1 VNVFALFS
9 LLSCVVVAFQGS
21 FVLHRNP
28 RNVLHRIFFLLCLSA
43 AYLAFAEFQFRQAES
58 LATAYFWLKAGAL
71 WGFVLTLELHFVL
84 LFTERTKLF
93 ENRLT
98 YLVLYAPA
106 LMFFLLELT
115 NVVEAQLVKVYW
127 GWTYTMTED
136 GIMYSLYD
144 IWFVAM
150 VVLPLY
156 LLLRYYLETTERRKK
171 RQTQY
176 VLIGLS
182 IPTIT
187 ALLTEPAILFSLLE
201 IRTPDLTTMGFVFEC
216 IIVGYAIWKYELFTL
231 TPASAVESIVTTMAD
246 ALLLVSP
253 EQKVVTVNQAAL
265 ELLGYEESELIG
277 RSVETILAEEEK
289 TRFRETWLAQLLTA
303 DSISD
308 IETTF
313 QTKDVKKIPISL
325 SGSVMRDRDGTERG
339 IVYVGRDLTE
349 RKRAEAKLAYMATH
363 DALTGLP
370 NRWLFNDRLTL
381 ELARTHRYQQK
392 LAVMLLDLDHFKDVN
407 DTLGHTV
414 GDRLLQVVG
423 ERLTS
428 IVRKSD
434 TVARMGGDEFML
446 LSLFPGIKR
455 EEDAAMIAQRILEV
469 FRKTFAFDDHEIR
482 ITTSIG
488 IAIYP
493 DDGNDADTLIKNAD
507 VAMYRAKARGR
518 DNYQRYSVEGR
529 GR

>member
-1 VNVFALFS
+1 VNVLALFS

-28 RNVLHRIFFLLCLSA
+28 RNVLNQVFFLLCLSG
-43 AYLAFAEFQFRQAES
+43 AYLAFAEFEFRQAES
-58 LATAYFWLKAGAL
+58 FATAYFWLKVGAL
-71 WGFVLTLELHFVL
+71 WGFVLPLELHFVL
-84 LFTERTKLF
+84 LFTERPKLLK
-93 ENRLT
+93 NRLT
-98 YLVLYAPA
+98 YFVLYAPA
-106 LMFFLLELT
+106 LVFFLLELT
-115 NVVEAQLVKVYW
+115 NLVEAQPAKVYW
-127 GWTYTMTED
+127 GWTHTIVED
-136 GIMYSLYD
+136 GILYSLYHT
-144 IWFVAM
+144 WFVAM
-150 VVLPLY
+150 VAFSIY
-156 LLLRYYLETTERRKK
+156 LLLQYYLKTTERRKK
-171 RQTQY
+171 RQAQY

-187 ALLTEPAILFSLLE
+187 AFITEPVILFSLLG
-201 IRTPDLTTMGFVFEC
+201 IRFPDLTTMGFVLEC
-216 IIVGYAIWKYELFTL
+216 IIVGYAIWKYELFAL

-265 ELLGYEESELIG
+265 ELLGYAESELIG
-277 RSVETILAEEEK
+277 RSVETILAGEEK

-313 QTKDVKKIPISL
+313 ETKGAKKIPISL

-339 IVYVGRDLTE
+339 IVFVGRDLTE
-349 RKRAEAKLAYMATH
+349 RKRVEEELAYMATH

-370 NRWLFNDRLTL
+370 NRWLFNDHLTL
-381 ELARTHRYQQK
+381 ELARAHRYQQK
-392 LAVMLLDLDHFKDVN
+392 LVVMLLDLDHFKDVN

-414 GDRLLQVVG
+414 GDKLLQVVG
-423 ERLTS
+423 KRLTS

-446 LSLFPGIKR
+446 LSLFSGLKR
-455 EEDAAMIAQRILEV
+455 EEDAAMIAQRILEA
-469 FRKTFAFDDHEIR
+469 FRKPFAFDDHGIR

-493 DDGNDADTLIKNAD
+493 DDGKDADTLIKNAD

>member
-1 VNVFALFS
+1 VNVLALSS
-9 LLSCVVVAFQGS
+9 LLSCVVVTFQGT

-28 RNVLHRIFFLLCLSA
+28 RNALNRVFFLLCLSA
-43 AYLAFAEFQFRQAES
+43 AYLAFVEFQFRQAES
-58 LATAYFWLKAGAL
+58 FAKAYFWLKAGAL
-71 WGFVLTLELHFVL
+71 WSFVLPLELHFVL
-84 LFTERTKLF
+84 LFTGRPKLL

-106 LMFFLLELT
+106 LIFFLLELT
-115 NVVEAQLVKVYW
+115 NMVAVQPVKVYW
-127 GWTYTMTED
+127 GWTYRTVED
-136 GIMYSLYD
+136 GTLYSLYD

-150 VVLPLY
+150 VVFSLY
-156 LLLRYYLETTERRKK
+156 LLLQYYLKTTERRKK

-176 VLIGLS
+176 VFIGLS
-182 IPTIT
+182 IPTII
-187 ALLTEPAILFSLLE
+187 ASIAELE
-201 IRTPDLTTMGFVFEC
+201 IRVPDLTTMGFVFLC
-216 IIVGYAIWKYELFTL
+216 IIVGYAIWKYELFAL
-231 TPASAVESIVTTMAD
+231 TPASAVESIVSTMAD

-253 EQKVVTVNQAAL
+253 EQKMVTVNQATL
-265 ELLGYEESELIG
+265 ELLGYAESELIG
-277 RSVETILAEEEK
+277 QSVETILAGEEK
-289 TRFRETWLAQLLTA
+289 TRFREAWLAQLLTA

-313 QTKDVKKIPISL
+313 ETKGAKEIPISL

-349 RKRAEAKLAYMATH
+349 RKRAEEELAYMATH

-370 NRWLFNDRLTL
+370 NRWLFNDHLTL
-381 ELARTHRYQQK
+381 ELARAHRYQQK

-414 GDRLLQVVG
+414 GDKLLQVVG
-423 ERLTS
+423 KRLTS

-455 EEDAAMIAQRILEV
+455 KEDAAMIAQRILEA
-469 FRKTFAFDDHEIR
+469 FRKPFAFDDHEIL

-493 DDGNDADTLIKNAD
+493 DDGKDADTLIKNAD
-507 VAMYRAKARGR
+507 VAMYCAKAQGR
-518 DNYQRYSVEGR
+518 DNYQRYSAEGR